1 MTRVS
6 SSRMSVTRMMIAVAV
21 CAVVVGCGRHPTPAE
36 LDADNPIVSNPPAP
50 FGMEEFFAASDS
62 PDPSRVRLGRWLFY
76 DTALSSDRSVSCAT
90 CHRPEFAFSE
100 PLAVAS
106 GIGGQRG
113 RRKTPSLVNLG
124 ARTVL
129 PGTERDPGP
138 TFFWDGRA
146 TSLEAQVLA
155 PIADP
160 KEMGMSHPAM
170 IGRLSEA
177 AGYQRYFEQA
187 FGSPSITTDRVA
199 QALADFVRSRRSGNA
214 PYDRW
219 AYGRDARALSP
230 QAQRGSDI
238 FFFKG
243 NCASC
248 HAGFNFSDGLFH
260 NLGIGWNPDTGTF
273 ADVGRAAISHD
284 LRDTGAFKTP
294 GLREVDKRAP
304 YMHDG
309 SLATLRD
316 VVEFYNRGGNRKAGA
331 SARLRPLG
339 LSEEEKVA
347 LIAFLK
353 TLNGEGYQDRVP
365 RWFPR

>member
-1 MTRVS
+1 MHVVRT
-6 SSRMSVTRMMIAVAV
+6 MLAVTACLVAIA
-21 CAVVVGCGRHPTPAE
+21 CGRKPTPAQ
-36 LDADNPIVSNPPAP
+36 LDADNPITPNPPAP
-50 FGMEEFFAASDS
+50 FGLEEFFAASHE
-62 PDPSRVRLGRWLFY
+62 PDPKRVRLGRWLFY
-76 DTALSSDRSVSCAT
+76 DTDLSSDRTVSCAT
-90 CHRPEFAFSE
+90 CHHPEFAFSE
-100 PLAVAS
+100 RLAVAN
-106 GIGGQRG
+106 GIGGQQG

-146 TSLEAQVLA
+146 TSLEAQVLM

-160 KEMGMSHPAM
+160 KEMGMSHPAV
-170 IGRLSEA
+170 IGRLSETD
-177 AGYQRYFEQA
+177 GYQRYFDEA
-187 FGSPSITTDRVA
+187 FGSPSITTERVA
-199 QALADFVRSRRSGNA
+199 MALADFVRSRRSGNA

-219 AYGRDARALSP
+219 AYGRDAKALSP

-243 NCASC
+243 NCATC

-260 NLGIGWNPDTGTF
+260 NLGIGWNSETGTF

-284 LRDTGAFKTP
+284 TRDTGAFKTP

-316 VVEFYNRGGNRKAGA
+316 VVEFYNRGGNGKAGA
-331 SARLRPLG
+331 SARLRPLA
-339 LSEEEKVA
+339 LSEEEKDA
-347 LIAFLK
+347 LVVFLK
-353 TLNGEGYQDRVP
+353 ALNGEGYQDRAP
-365 RWFPR
+365 RLFPR